1 LGDLIK
7 LSTFLFFLKVRED
20 DSDEDIGKFLIND
33 LFGLRGEES
42 EKGMM
47 FSAWN
52 SIEDDNFFFE
62 LDETS
67 SIFSLGISFLRIMKI
82 YLINLK

>member
-7 LSTFLFFLKVRED
+7 LSTFLFFLKVRKD

-33 LFGLRGEES
+33 LFGRCGEES
-42 EKGMM
+42 EKGM

-67 SIFSLGISFLRIMKI
+67 SIFNLGISFLRIMKI
-82 YLINLK
+82 YSINLK